1 MFPLFESLCVK
12 DGKVLNEQWHRLRF
26 EKAYRYLFGHP
37 PTFELLEGIALPSQY
52 RHGTVKLRIHYNE
65 KDRKLHFENYSPKNI
80 QSLKV
85 VTATS
90 LDYSHKYSDRKKLN
104 ALFSQRNQ
112 CDDVLIVRQGWLTD
126 SSYANVVLFDGDKW
140 WTPQRPLLEG
150 TCRARLLAAGAIQ
163 EAALQLADL
172 KNFKGLK
179 LINAMRGMD
188 QPMISVNR
196 LVY

>member
-1 MFPLFESLCVK
+1 MFPLFESLCVQ
-12 DGKVLNEQWHRLRF
+12 DGNVLNKEWHHRRF

-37 PTFELLEGIALPSQY
+37 PTFELLDGIALPYQY

-65 KDRKLHFENYSPKNI
+65 KERKLHFENYSPKNI

-85 VTATS
+85 VTANH
-90 LDYSHKYSDRKKLN
+90 LDYSHKYSDRKKLDD
-104 ALFSQRNQ
+104 LFSQREH

-126 SSYANVVLFDGDKW
+126 SSYANVVLYDGNKW

-150 TCRARLLAAGAIQ
+150 TCRARLLAAGAIH
-163 EAALQLADL
+163 ETALQLADL

-179 LINAMRGMD
+179 LINALRGMN

-196 LVY
+196 LLY